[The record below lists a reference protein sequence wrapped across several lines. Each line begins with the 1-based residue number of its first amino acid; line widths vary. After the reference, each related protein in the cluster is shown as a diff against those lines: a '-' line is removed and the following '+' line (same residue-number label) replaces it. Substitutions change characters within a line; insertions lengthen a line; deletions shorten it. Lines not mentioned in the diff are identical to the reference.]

1 MTEILAIDL
10 LGVIP
15 DDESV
20 VIATNQG
27 EPVVGEESPAGKG
40 YENICRRLTGEEIP
54 VTDFSR
60 HRNQKKTF
68 GFISSQVG
76 RNHMSV
82 PSVAIAKD
90 RLKNLLMSDRIQC
103 TQDMTERLSKDLYQ
117 VIAKYM
123 ELDPEKVTIEIT
135 RNDIHIKYTGENH

>member
-1 MTEILAIDL
+1 M
-10 LGVIP
+10 
-15 DDESV
+15 

-54 VTDFSR
+54 VTDFFHGIAESEKNFR
-60 HRNQKKTF
+60 VY
-68 GFISSQVG
+68 FIAG
-76 RNHMSV
+76 RRNHMSV

-103 TQDMTERLSKDLYQ
+103 TQGYDGKAFKGSVSGNRQ
-117 VIAKYM
+117 VYGA
-123 ELDPEKVTIEIT
+123 
-135 RNDIHIKYTGENH
+135 